1 MKLLYKRYMKKIVT
15 CVCLILSALAVS
27 SCLCPPEKLDVT
39 DCMLYDRKN
48 GIVLELNEYAEAI
61 EGKLGAP
68 EEKVCLKEDG
78 PGLGLYSLNY
88 KNLRLNYSEYDSLVY
103 VITTDGSKYE
113 TKRGIK
119 VGDGISKVYKR
130 YRKSEIT
137 AEGKYGNVDVYYI
150 HFELSLGRKGW
161 KDPSMRLIIRHD
173 GKIITE
179 ISIRYDEVSL

>member
-1 MKLLYKRYMKKIVT
+1 MRKKMVI
-15 CVCLILSALAVS
+15 CVCLILSAFAVS
-27 SCLCPPEKLDVT
+27 SCLCPPEKLDVS

-61 EGKLGAP
+61 EEKLGAP

-78 PGLGLYSLNY
+78 PGLAIYSLRY
-88 KNLRLNYSEYDSLVY
+88 PDLTVRYSERDGLVD
-103 VITTDGSKYE
+103 VIAVTGSDYE

-137 AEGKYGNVDVYYI
+137 AEGKYGNVDAYYI
-150 HFELSLGRKGW
+150 DFELSLGRMGW

-173 GKIITE
+173 GEKIIR
-179 ISIRYDEVSL
+179 ISIQYDEHSM